1 MFLRK
6 GVLKIC
12 SKFTGEQP
20 SRSVISI
27 KLKSNFVE
35 ITLQHVCSSVHLLH
49 IFRAPFSQEHLWAAA
64 SEYNLLIHFFYSSC
78 SGSSRMTNGSVLPK
92 SYKYTTIIFPIVSN
106 EFWQKCI
113 YEQFKFLQKKFLVDL
128 VKTAY
133 YANWSVI
140 FNFVATFRFID
151 WSNCCNFCLIWER
164 ITEIVLYSVHR

>member
-1 MFLRK
+1 MWLEKPVVSSCNPSVYYNWSIWTYRSSHPEVFLRK

-49 IFRAPFSQEHLWAAA
+49 IFRAPFPKNTSGRLLLNIT
-64 SEYNLLIHFFYSSC
+64 YLLIHFFYSSC

-113 YEQFKFLQKKFLVDL
+113 YEQF
-128 VKTAY
+128 
-133 YANWSVI
+133 
-140 FNFVATFRFID
+140 
-151 WSNCCNFCLIWER
+151 
-164 ITEIVLYSVHR
+164 

>member
-1 MFLRK
+1 M
-6 GVLKIC
+6 
-12 SKFTGEQP
+12 
-20 SRSVISI
+20 
-27 KLKSNFVE
+27 LKSHFSMFV
-35 ITLQHVCSSVHLLH
+35 LLYICC
-49 IFRAPFSQEHLWAAA
+49 IFSEHLFPKNT
-64 SEYNLLIHFFYSSC
+64 SGRLLLNITYLLIHFFYSSC

-113 YEQFKFLQKKFLVDL
+113 YEQFKFLPKKFLVDL